1 MVQTVFPLFIC
12 YLTTKM
18 AISLASKVSKKLY
31 FMYFESTEILN
42 HKNWGLQWK
51 INFLLMTAAPLA
63 PVKSTPKETE
73 RISESGFSTLQA
85 GFKEP
90 CHGLELS
97 NLALQE

>member
-1 MVQTVFPLFIC
+1 MVQTIFTLFIC

-18 AISLASKVSKKLY
+18 AIAFASKANKKLY
-31 FMYFESTEILN
+31 LMHFESAEILN

-73 RISESGFSTLQA
+73 RGSESGFSTLQA

-90 CHGLELS
+90 CHGLALS